1 VRRTVKITSL
11 VATAVLLLIGIAVPS
26 VYQASKSVPEFYQAA
41 VALEPEAQEDER
53 DAFVA
58 RATALA
64 SDLNGQGRWQSL
76 FTADEINAW
85 LALELSTKYPQLL
98 PAGVRDPRVSIT
110 AEGATLGCLYRSGEI
125 DSVVTVTFEAYL
137 HSPHVVAIR
146 ISHARAGALP
156 VPLGLILDG
165 ISNVARDLNLRLEWR
180 KAQGDPVALITL
192 PPLGDGPRESMRLDS
207 IELREGELF
216 VAGTVGRSPLESQPI
231 VSEPLIVPTAKKDA
245 DPAQPRVGSSEK
257 DTLQK

>member
-1 VRRTVKITSL
+1 MRRIVKITSL
-11 VATAVLLLIGIAVPS
+11 VAVAVLLLVGIAVLS
-26 VYQASKSVPEFYQAA
+26 IYQASKSVPEFYQTA
-41 VALEPEAQEDER
+41 VAIEPQEQEDER

-64 SDLNGQGRWQSL
+64 SDLQAQGRWQSL
-76 FTADEINAW
+76 FSAEEINAW
-85 LALELSTKYPQLL
+85 LALELSTNYPELL
-98 PAGVRDPRVSIT
+98 PAEMRDPRISIT
-110 AEGATLGCLYRSGEI
+110 AEGATLGCHYKSGDI

-165 ISNVARDLNLRLEWR
+165 ISSVARDLNLRLEWR

-192 PPLGDGPRESMRLDS
+192 PPLGDGPHESMRLDS
-207 IELREGELF
+207 IELRDGELF
-216 VAGTVGRSPLESQPI
+216 VAGTVGGSPLESHPI
-231 VSEPLIVPTAKKDA
+231 VAEPLIVPTAKKDA
-245 DPAQPRVGSSEK
+245 DAAQPRVGSAEK
-257 DTLQK
+257 ETLQK